1 MIFSGNRNMYL
12 QPHGIII
19 SDVSSSG
26 INQTTITDSIISL
39 SYTRFSDGKKYEV
52 SATPVDLTIPAGYV
66 NECNGGD
73 TAIPNVKW
81 VKDNRTTLN
90 TSANYEASS
99 GDYGGGANIIM
110 FKNSLSRL
118 DGAPTTQYVQNYV
131 QKYVDA
137 KSSAFYNQGYSAGYS
152 VGYSAGYSA
161 GAASAAASS
170 GSGSK

>member
-1 MIFSGNRNMYL
+1 MNENRKT
-12 QPHGIII
+12 
-19 SDVSSSG
+19 S
-26 INQTTITDSIISL
+26 
-39 SYTRFSDGKKYEV
+39 
-52 SATPVDLTIPAGYV
+52 
-66 NECNGGD
+66 
-73 TAIPNVKW
+73 
-81 VKDNRTTLN
+81 N
-90 TSANYEASS
+90 TSATYKEST

-110 FKNSLSRL
+110 FKNSSSRL